1 MDLTTLA
8 RQIAE
13 GRRLTA
19 NDDLDFLID
28 CDLDA
33 LCRCADVV
41 RQRFIGDKVDLCAII
56 NGRSG
61 RCSEDCKFC
70 AQSSRHATKCATYAF
85 LPEEEILETC
95 RERERDGV
103 ERFAI
108 VTSGKALDGDEF
120 DRALRAFA
128 LMREKTSVSLCA
140 SMGFLTFDQLKKL
153 KNAGVTSYHHNI
165 ETSRRFFPQICTT
178 HTFDQKI
185 QTLQNARAAG
195 LRLCSGG
202 IFGLGETWRDRIDMA
217 LTLAEIRVD
226 SIPINAL
233 MPIQGTPLENNKR
246 LTEQELLRIVAIFRL
261 IVPAADIRLAAGRA
275 LMREDGKRA
284 FCSGASATITGDML
298 TTAACAT
305 IKSDR
310 RMLQELGRVVPQID

>member
-8 RQIAE
+8 EQIAE
-13 GRRLTA
+13 GRSLTA
-19 NDDLDFLID
+19 NDDLNFLID

-41 RQRFIGDKVDLCAII
+41 RQRFIGDKVDLCSIVNA
-56 NGRSG
+56 RSG
-61 RCSEDCKFC
+61 LCSEDCKFC
-70 AQSSRHATKCATYAF
+70 AQSSKNRSQCEVYAF
-85 LPEEEILETC
+85 LPEETILGTC
-95 RERERDGV
+95 LARERDGV
-103 ERFAI
+103 GRFAL
-108 VTSGKALDGDEF
+108 VTSGKALGGEEF
-120 DRALRAFA
+120 ERALRAFA
-128 LMREKTSVSLCA
+128 LMKQKTSLALCA
-140 SMGFLTFDQLKKL
+140 STGFLTFEQFKRLKE
-153 KNAGVTSYHHNI
+153 AGVTTYHHNI
-165 ETSRRFFPQICTT
+165 ETSRRFFPEICST
-178 HTFDQKI
+178 HSFEQKI
-185 QTLQNARAAG
+185 ETLKLARAAG

-202 IFGLGETWRDRIDMA
+202 IFGIGETWNDRIDMA
-217 LTLAEIRVD
+217 LTLAEIQVD

-233 MPIQGTPLENNKR
+233 IPIPGTPLENAPR
-246 LTEQELLRIVAIFRL
+246 LEEADVLRIVAIFRL
-261 IVPAADIRLAAGRA
+261 IVPTADIRLAAGRA

>member
-8 RQIAE
+8 EQIAE
-13 GRRLTA
+13 GRSLTA
-19 NDDLDFLID
+19 NDDLNFLID

-41 RQRFIGDKVDLCAII
+41 RQRFIGDKVDLCSIVNA
-56 NGRSG
+56 RSG
-61 RCSEDCKFC
+61 LCSEDCKFC
-70 AQSSRHATKCATYAF
+70 AQSSKNRSQCEVYAF
-85 LPEEEILETC
+85 LPEETILETC
-95 RERERDGV
+95 LARERDGV
-103 ERFAI
+103 GRFAL
-108 VTSGKALDGDEF
+108 VTSGKALGGEEF
-120 DRALRAFA
+120 ERALRAFA
-128 LMREKTSVSLCA
+128 LMKQKTSLALCA
-140 SMGFLTFDQLKKL
+140 STGFLTFEQFKRLKE
-153 KNAGVTSYHHNI
+153 AGVTTYHHNI
-165 ETSRRFFPQICTT
+165 ETSRRFFPEICST
-178 HTFDQKI
+178 HSFEQKI
-185 QTLQNARAAG
+185 ETLKLARAAG

-202 IFGLGETWRDRIDMA
+202 IFGIGETWNDRIDMA
-217 LTLAEIRVD
+217 LTLAEIQVD

-233 MPIQGTPLENNKR
+233 IPIPGTPLENAPR
-246 LTEQELLRIVAIFRL
+246 LEEADILRIVAIFRL
-261 IVPAADIRLAAGRA
+261 IVPTADIRLAAGRA